1 MEWLDSFNLL
11 LQSILRMAIIILEVL
26 RNGLS

>member
-1 MEWLDSFNLL
+1 MEWFGSFNLL
-11 LQSILRMAIIILEVL
+11 LQAILRMAIIILEVL

>member
-11 LQSILRMAIIILEVL
+11 LQSIFRMAIIILEVL